1 MTARE
6 DLTPQ
11 RGVPT
16 YETNLQRHPSKI
28 AGSKFRLTDRSRY
41 FCRMVIGVPLT
52 PA

>member
-1 MTARE
+1 MTAGE

-28 AGSKFRLTDRSRY
+28 AG
-41 FCRMVIGVPLT
+41 
-52 PA
+52 